1 LTPISANDEARWSV
15 GSRFGRAIAGY
26 LAIAELGL
34 RRAAAANAKAAEHP
48 ITPEISPRNAR
59 ARGDHASTC
68 IRTAFNETK
77 ERQLT
82 EHDKAGQARKSLM
95 DSVKGKVKEV
105 VGAVTGS
112 DSLTKEGQLEQ
123 IQAQARKEAN
133 AVDAVADAEAAQARE
148 EIAEA
153 TGQGARERVEL
164 NTRTAAAQNS
174 ARADAKVQK
183 SAAAQAHDRDATR
196 DQLQAEMDAQREM
209 VQAKAAEREEI
220 SEAAEEITDAQ
231 AKHQSSAQVANA
243 THADAD
249 RIRQQADKLTNEADL
264 P

>member
-59 ARGDHASTC
+59 ARGDHAST
-68 IRTAFNETK
+68 IRTAFKETK

-105 VGAVTGS
+105 VGAVTGR